1 LNQHL
6 SRPRFTKPEE
16 LVAWLGA
23 VQAQDFAG
31 AKWSLGLRLKGVTDA
46 DIERVFNAGKILRTH
61 LLRPTWHF
69 VASEDIRWLLALTAS
84 RVHQANSYMYRKL
97 GMDSAVFKRSNDALA
112 KALAGGRQLTREE
125 LREVLDRAGVAT
137 EGQFRMSYLLMRA
150 ELDGVV
156 CSGGRRG
163 KQFTYALL
171 DDRAPRVNLSTRD
184 EALAEL
190 ARRYFRS
197 RGPSSVHDLAN
208 WSGLTVAEARR
219 GLEAVKSGFNN
230 EVIGGQSLWFSAPE
244 QHAKRT
250 TPAAYL
256 LSIYDE
262 FVSGYKAHRAA
273 VPDEIAARL
282 KSLGNALTH
291 IMLVSDQLVG
301 VWKPVLEKDTV
312 LVRASPFA
320 SLSRTETQ
328 ALAKAARKY
337 GEFLAL
343 KAKLSMEFNSEAAP
357 PAAGAGAV
365 PG

>member
-1 LNQHL
+1 
-6 SRPRFTKPEE
+6 
-16 LVAWLGA
+16 
-23 VQAQDFAG
+23 
-31 AKWSLGLRLKGVTDA
+31 
-46 DIERVFNAGKILRTH
+46 
-61 LLRPTWHF
+61 
-69 VASEDIRWLLALTAS
+69 
-84 RVHQANSYMYRKL
+84 MYRKL
-97 GMDSAVFKRSNDALA
+97 GLDSAVFKRSNDAIA

-125 LREVLDRAGVAT
+125 LRVVLDRARIAT
-137 EGQFRMSYLLMRA
+137 DGEFRMSYFLMHA

-156 CSGGRRG
+156 CSGERQG

-171 DDRAPRVNLSTRD
+171 DDRALQLKLPARD
-184 EALAEL
+184 ESLAEL

-197 RGPSSVHDLAN
+197 RGPATVHDLAG

-219 GLEAVKSGFNN
+219 GLEAVKSGLHE
-230 EVIGGQSLWFSAPE
+230 EVIGRQSLWYSAPE
-244 QHAKRT
+244 PQAKRT

-262 FVSGYKAHRAA
+262 FVSGYKDRSAA
-273 VPDEIAARL
+273 VTDEVAARL

-291 IMLVSDQLVG
+291 VVLVNFQFLG
-301 VWKPVLEKDTV
+301 TWKPVLEKDTV

-343 KAKLSMEFNSEAAP
+343 KPRLSMEFNTEA
-357 PAAGAGAV
+357 
-365 PG
+365 